1 MSSVLQDLYSKI
13 KERKSANPEISYSAR
28 LFERG
33 TNHICQKV
41 GEEAVETVISAL
53 SGTKQNL
60 IEESADLVYHLLV
73 LWADAEIEPEIIWDE
88 LLRRGGQSGVEEK
101 SQRSNNKQ

>member
-1 MSSVLQDLYSKI
+1 MS
-13 KERKSANPEISYSAR
+13 
-28 LFERG
+28 
-33 TNHICQKV
+33 KV

-88 LLRRGGQSGVEEK
+88 LLRRSGQSGLEEK
-101 SQRSNNKQ
+101 SQRSYNK

>member
-1 MSSVLQDLYSKI
+1 M
-13 KERKSANPEISYSAR
+13 

-33 TNHICQKV
+33 TSHICQKV

-88 LLRRGGQSGVEEK
+88 LLRRSGQSGLEEK
-101 SQRSNNKQ
+101 SQRNSNK

>member
-13 KERKSANPEISYSAR
+13 KERKSANPETSYSAR

-33 TNHICQKV
+33 ANHICQKV

-88 LLRRGGQSGVEEK
+88 LLRRSGQSGLEEK
-101 SQRSNNKQ
+101 SQRSNNK

>member
-13 KERKSANPEISYSAR
+13 KERKSANPETSYSAR

-33 TNHICQKV
+33 PNHICQKV

-88 LLRRGGQSGVEEK
+88 LLRRSGQSGLEEK
-101 SQRSNNKQ
+101 SQRSNNK

>member
-13 KERKSANPEISYSAR
+13 KERKSANPETSYSAR
-28 LFERG
+28 LFEHG

-53 SGTKQNL
+53 SGTKQDL

-88 LLRRGGQSGVEEK
+88 LLRRSGQSGLEEK
-101 SQRSNNKQ
+101 SQRSNNK

>member
-1 MSSVLQDLYSKI
+1 M
-13 KERKSANPEISYSAR
+13 
-28 LFERG
+28 
-33 TNHICQKV
+33 
-41 GEEAVETVISAL
+41 ISAL

-88 LLRRGGQSGVEEK
+88 LLQKEWPVGYGGK
-101 SQRSNNKQ
+101 ITT